1 MRVLKDRL
9 LLRRIRLP
17 FCLIGRFA
25 RFEIDGSAEVFLR
38 VQDVENRRA
47 VPVIWL
53 GDAAL
58 FPRACVQALTFKI
71 GRRGHPFFALQNP
84 CDSIRVC
91 ILSGQ
96 FKDTPDSFR
105 RLRLDEPAVPIFGVF
120 DIAKAGRG
128 HNRRARHALGMIAD
142 DDFSG
147 LIAQIHFVQH
157 VEHRHKLDVVAAGAV
172 NMAVDSDKMN
182 GFLLEVNLRVEAR
195 LQVVASDA
203 AHVLDQH
210 RVDFISFNIG
220 KHPLPAG
227 AVEIAAAPSVVRIV
241 LAVGESMLIGVILQ
255 IELLVYDRVA
265 FPVEVIVA
273 GQALVQRRNQIF
285 LH

>member
-1 MRVLKDRL
+1 MGFVPCVEVNNGFVRVLKDRL
-9 LLRRIRLP
+9 LLRRIRLS

-47 VPVIWL
+47 VPVIWP
-53 GDAAL
+53 GDDTL
-58 FPRACVQALTFKI
+58 FPCACVQALTFKI

-105 RLRLDEPAVPIFGVF
+105 RLRLDEPAVPIFGIF
-120 DIAKAGRG
+120 DIAKTGRG

-182 GFLLEVNLRVEAR
+182 GFLLEVNLRV
-195 LQVVASDA
+195 
-203 AHVLDQH
+203 
-210 RVDFISFNIG
+210 
-220 KHPLPAG
+220 K
-227 AVEIAAAPSVVRIV
+227 
-241 LAVGESMLIGVILQ
+241 
-255 IELLVYDRVA
+255 
-265 FPVEVIVA
+265 
-273 GQALVQRRNQIF
+273 
-285 LH
+285 